1 MGSSQAAR
9 LQRGVLVEFD
19 FAVLDGH
26 PLFLEACQTRLE
38 REGIKLDAQGM
49 ARSMGGRSF
58 SSGLNALASRKQK
71 TLDVPTVMAECDA
84 AFTEKLA
91 TKLSA
96 VPAGFQAFVKAL
108 LAKKIKVVLVT
119 RLESEAVSSV
129 LADVQNEKFAVLHD
143 TPSGFGFTTWGGWRR
158 AARKNGLHERLC
170 MAVAGSGFSVK
181 GALRNGMGA
190 IARPNPLTEY
200 QDFGGCDVFISEY
213 TAALADD
220 AARILRM

>member
-108 LAKKIKVVLVT
+108 LA
-119 RLESEAVSSV
+119 
-129 LADVQNEKFAVLHD
+129 
-143 TPSGFGFTTWGGWRR
+143 
-158 AARKNGLHERLC
+158 
-170 MAVAGSGFSVK
+170 
-181 GALRNGMGA
+181 
-190 IARPNPLTEY
+190 
-200 QDFGGCDVFISEY
+200 
-213 TAALADD
+213 
-220 AARILRM
+220 

>member
-26 PLFLEACQTRLE
+26 SLLLEACQTRLE
-38 REGIKLDAQGM
+38 QEGIKLDAQGA
-49 ARSMGGRSF
+49 ARTMGGRSF
-58 SSGLNALASRKQK
+58 SSGLNALASRKRK

-91 TKLSA
+91 GKLST

-108 LAKKIKVVLVT
+108 LAKKIKVVLIT
-119 RLESEAVSSV
+119 RLESEAVSSA

-143 TPSGFGFTTWGGWRR
+143 MPNGFGFTTWEGWRR

-181 GALRNGMGA
+181 GALRNGMGV
-190 IARPNPLTEY
+190 IAKPNPLTEY
-200 QDFGGCDVFISEY
+200 QDFSGSDVFVSEY
-213 TAALADD
+213 AAGLADD
-220 AARILRM
+220 AVRILRM